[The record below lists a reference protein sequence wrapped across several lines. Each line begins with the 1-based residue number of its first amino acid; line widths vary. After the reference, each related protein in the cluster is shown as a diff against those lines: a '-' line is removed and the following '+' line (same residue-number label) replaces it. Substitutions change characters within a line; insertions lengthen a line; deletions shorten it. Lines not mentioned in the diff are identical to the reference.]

1 MKLPNGFGTVYK
13 MQGNRRR
20 PYVAKKTIQGKQK
33 AIGYFETFEDA
44 MACLVAYNRDPA
56 LLSPSRTTFSEV
68 YALWKAKHFPQLR
81 SESARVSY
89 RNSYRHCARLHQKR
103 AGGSPC
109 LQAWG
114 GSSRPIDTKTTQY
127 VDLQFI
133 DFRYKICYNFSSEK
147 R

>member
-68 YALWKAKHFPQLR
+68 YTLWKAKHFPQLR
-81 SESARVSY
+81 SESARVSTLAKMPTSVVLMPIVQQTS
-89 RNSYRHCARLHQKR
+89 RLNSSIL
-103 AGGSPC
+103 
-109 LQAWG
+109 W
-114 GSSRPIDTKTTQY
+114 
-127 VDLQFI
+127 
-133 DFRYKICYNFSSEK
+133 
-147 R
+147 

>member
-44 MACLVAYNRDPA
+44 MACLVAYNRAPA

-68 YALWKAKHFPQLR
+68 YALWKDKHFPQLR
-81 SESARVSY
+81 SESARISY
-89 RNSYRHCARLHQKR
+89 RNSYRHCARLHSMVFVDIR
-103 AGGSPC
+103 APQWVWPADTEEGTLPTRTA
-109 LQAWG
+109 LQVRGA
-114 GSSRPIDTKTTQY
+114 
-127 VDLQFI
+127 V
-133 DFRYKICYNFSSEK
+133 
-147 R
+147 

>member
-1 MKLPNGFGTVYK
+1 MDLNSWNRLEPRDKELIAYKIELPYPHDG
-13 MQGNRRR
+13 M
-20 PYVAKKTIQGKQK
+20 P
-33 AIGYFETFEDA
+33 
-44 MACLVAYNRDPA
+44 
-56 LLSPSRTTFSEV
+56 
-68 YALWKAKHFPQLR
+68 
-81 SESARVSY
+81 
-89 RNSYRHCARLHQKR
+89 HQKR

>member
-1 MKLPNGFGTVYK
+1 MNKLGEQLANYNILLKCDMNFRCYINNK
-13 MQGNRRR
+13 
-20 PYVAKKTIQGKQK
+20 KQK
-33 AIGYFETFEDA
+33 WFL
-44 MACLVAYNRDPA
+44 CLV
-56 LLSPSRTTFSEV
+56 LVWLV
-68 YALWKAKHFPQLR
+68 I
-81 SESARVSY
+81 
-89 RNSYRHCARLHQKR
+89 HQKR

>member
-89 RNSYRHCARLHQKR
+89 RNSYRHCARLHISFQ
-103 AGGSPC
+103 SS
-109 LQAWG
+109 QAYH
-114 GSSRPIDTKTTQY
+114 R
-127 VDLQFI
+127 
-133 DFRYKICYNFSSEK
+133 
-147 R
+147 